1 MIAVA
6 SRLIRRHP
14 STVLAC
20 GDCTRAAGGVG
31 FVLKSF
37 SVSSRKCVS
46 VAVHPPLAPSFFKS
60 VMGHVFPECVTFS
73 SSLLSLSS
81 SHAVKLPGV
90 TVTGRFPVEAAEA
103 CPPAATSRKTLNA
116 DSASSAAYFLPQQQ
130 AKTHRR
136 WSISSKKSHSNLY
149 IIQRFKDLRQRTIM
163 FKHAT
168 STSLHPKK
176 LLVRNTGGQLNVSV
190 EQ

>member
-60 VMGHVFPECVTFS
+60 VMGHVFPE
-73 SSLLSLSS
+73 LSLSS